1 MQCGECSDWYHF
13 DCLRISD
20 ITIQTLGDDD
30 YVCRMCTDNL
40 LHIDT
45 GTGTNDMSVGSMNES
60 IGNPPHMPGNPD
72 VSLTGLEDES
82 ENIEKPLKVVA
93 TPDQIK
99 KKDLLDKCKPKKSSK
114 VNKMKKE
121 EVVDK
126 SYIIDLENQIKM
138 LKSTIDLYQK
148 TTKNDQPSSQSSAQT
163 GIHSGEPKG
172 ER

>member
-1 MQCGECSDWYHF
+1 MSSKTRY
-13 DCLRISD
+13 LSSS
-20 ITIQTLGDDD
+20 
-30 YVCRMCTDNL
+30 
-40 LHIDT
+40 T
-45 GTGTNDMSVGSMNES
+45 GKLIKS
-60 IGNPPHMPGNPD
+60 
-72 VSLTGLEDES
+72 
-82 ENIEKPLKVVA
+82 
-93 TPDQIK
+93 K

-163 GIHSGEPKG
+163 GIHSGEPKA
-172 ER
+172 ERETDSCRHRCCNDIYEKLQEN